1 MGARI
6 LVADD
11 SVTIQKV
18 VELTFSK
25 EDFVLTQARSGEEAI
40 RKAKEIRPDL
50 VLLDLVM
57 PDMNGY
63 DVCAALRTEPV
74 LRSVPIIMLAGTFES
89 FDQQRG
95 AQAGANDVV
104 TKPFESQV
112 LVGKVKQLLFARS
125 LETAAAAAPKP
136 SADADT
142 LKISSAASVPAGP
155 GVLHLPPVEP
165 PPPSAAIPPAEP
177 ETLSMDLGSL
187 DLEPVALDA
196 SQLAPLS
203 MDGETL
209 PLPES
214 LSLDDLLATGPPAPP
229 AAPRLEVPEVE
240 TVGAEPVFEL
250 SDTEAPPL
258 PMVEAGMGEP
268 PALSVEEFLTP
279 PPPAAADVTVVDLP
293 QINLTT
299 PLEAITPAMTEQESR
314 EPTSAEPG
322 DEAPGLLLETTP
334 APPEAP
340 MIYEAA
346 AAAVSVEIPPP
357 ILEEE
362 RPLSLL
368 EAAETAAVATAMPA
382 SPDAAF
388 VEEDMASPALTPT
401 AQEIPQTV
409 HLAVAE
415 TDMAAMREAVT
426 ERVAHDLR
434 RELSEKLLDRFEKIV
449 WEVVPD
455 LAEMLITKEIER
467 IRRLA
472 EEEKSS

>member
-165 PPPSAAIPPAEP
+165 PPPSAAIP
-177 ETLSMDLGSL
+177 
-187 DLEPVALDA
+187 
-196 SQLAPLS
+196 
-203 MDGETL
+203 
-209 PLPES
+209 
-214 LSLDDLLATGPPAPP
+214 
-229 AAPRLEVPEVE
+229 
-240 TVGAEPVFEL
+240 
-250 SDTEAPPL
+250 
-258 PMVEAGMGEP
+258 
-268 PALSVEEFLTP
+268 
-279 PPPAAADVTVVDLP
+279 
-293 QINLTT
+293 
-299 PLEAITPAMTEQESR
+299 
-314 EPTSAEPG
+314 
-322 DEAPGLLLETTP
+322 
-334 APPEAP
+334 
-340 MIYEAA
+340 
-346 AAAVSVEIPPP
+346 
-357 ILEEE
+357 
-362 RPLSLL
+362 
-368 EAAETAAVATAMPA
+368 
-382 SPDAAF
+382 
-388 VEEDMASPALTPT
+388 
-401 AQEIPQTV
+401 
-409 HLAVAE
+409 
-415 TDMAAMREAVT
+415 
-426 ERVAHDLR
+426 R
-434 RELSEKLLDRFEKIV
+434 RG
-449 WEVVPD
+449 
-455 LAEMLITKEIER
+455 T
-467 IRRLA
+467 
-472 EEEKSS
+472 